1 VLVCAGKLT
10 YPIKY
15 NSDKLGITGVSYVE
29 RLTDYL
35 IYNRHIEKIIF
46 VETVDNTFNQ
56 SDLHGFIGDITIIT
70 KQKDKYESGEPEEL
84 DEPALDVQ
92 ESNLGSDEPEDL
104 DEQESDEQDTGQLS
118 TLVREQIKSIK
129 ELEGLRVSDIQWE
142 IMNS

>member
-1 VLVCAGKLT
+1 SVLVCAGKLT

-56 SDLHGFIGDITIIT
+56 SDLHGFKGDITIIT
-70 KQKDKYESGEPEEL
+70 KQKDKYEQEEL
-84 DEPALDVQ
+84 EESYSDVQ
-92 ESNLGSDEPEDL
+92 EELEESDLSSGSDEPE
-104 DEQESDEQDTGQLS
+104 EQDTGQLS

>member
-1 VLVCAGKLT
+1 I
-10 YPIKY
+10 Y
-15 NSDKLGITGVSYVE
+15 SDKLGITGVSYVE

-56 SDLHGFIGDITIIT
+56 SDLHGFKGDITIIT

-84 DEPALDVQ
+84 DEPALD
-92 ESNLGSDEPEDL
+92 
-104 DEQESDEQDTGQLS
+104 EQEEQDTGQLS

>member
-1 VLVCAGKLT
+1 MSVLVCAGKLT

-56 SDLHGFIGDITIIT
+56 SDLHGFKGDITIIT

-84 DEPALDVQ
+84 DEPALD
-92 ESNLGSDEPEDL
+92 
-104 DEQESDEQDTGQLS
+104 EQEEQDTGQLS

>member
-1 VLVCAGKLT
+1 MLVCAGKLT

-56 SDLHGFIGDITIIT
+56 SDLHGFTGDITIIT
-70 KQKDKYESGEPEEL
+70 KQKDKYEQEEL
-84 DEPALDVQ
+84 EESFSDVQ

-104 DEQESDEQDTGQLS
+104 DEQESDEQVTEQLS
-118 TLVREQIKSIK
+118 TLVREQIKCIK

>member
-1 VLVCAGKLT
+1 MSVLVCAGKLT

-56 SDLHGFIGDITIIT
+56 SDLHGFTGDITIIT
-70 KQKDKYESGEPEEL
+70 KQKEKYELEEL
-84 DEPALDVQ
+84 EESYSDEQ
-92 ESNLGSDEPEDL
+92 EELEESDLSSGSDEPE
-104 DEQESDEQDTGQLS
+104 EQDTGQLS
-118 TLVREQIKSIK
+118 TLVREQIKCIK

>member
-1 VLVCAGKLT
+1 MLVCAGKLT

-56 SDLHGFIGDITIIT
+56 SDLHGFTGDITIIT
-70 KQKDKYESGEPEEL
+70 KQKDKYEQEEL
-84 DEPALDVQ
+84 EESYSDVQ

-104 DEQESDEQDTGQLS
+104 DEQESDEQVTEQLS
-118 TLVREQIKSIK
+118 TLVREQIKCIK